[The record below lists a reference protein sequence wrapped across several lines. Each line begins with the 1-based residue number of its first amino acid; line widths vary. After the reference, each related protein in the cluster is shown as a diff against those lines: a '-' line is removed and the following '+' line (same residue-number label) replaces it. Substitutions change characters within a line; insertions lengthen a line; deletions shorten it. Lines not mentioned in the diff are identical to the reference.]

1 VNVLPVSRLV
11 TTVDGDFLTRRW
23 LVRRFMGRR
32 QAASRSAAGC
42 TLATK
47 TRSAR
52 AYARWLNDSLTQL
65 AEALLWGSPLAILGG
80 AHTDGTL
87 AAQEVRLHETR
98 RCLAELRETA
108 RAHLLAAGPTPGYLG
123 WTHAEHVDLL
133 ERSLRVVDQLLGGLE
148 RRDAGAAAEASREL
162 SHLATVAA
170 DLHARVIEQAFPAR
184 PAYGGLA
191 EGRA

>member
-1 VNVLPVSRLV
+1 M
-11 TTVDGDFLTRRW
+11 D
-23 LVRRFMGRR
+23 RR

-98 RCLAELRETA
+98 RCLAQLREAA
-108 RAHLLAAGPTPGYLG
+108 RAHLPAAGPSPGDRG
-123 WTHAEHVDLL
+123 WTQAEYVDLL
-133 ERSLRVVDQLLGGLE
+133 ERSLRVVDQLIGGLQQ
-148 RRDAGAAAEASREL
+148 RDDEAAAEASREL
-162 SHLATVAA
+162 GHLATVAA
-170 DLHARVIEQAFPAR
+170 DLHARVIEQTFPAR
-184 PAYGGLA
+184 PASGGLA

>member
-65 AEALLWGSPLAILGG
+65 AEAL
-80 AHTDGTL
+80 
-87 AAQEVRLHETR
+87 QEVRLHETR